1 MIHPSAQKEGA
12 SGEEAADGA
21 PSSEDLEWRRGGQIH
36 EGGILQQVLPQ
47 RRARVFVVQGPYRS
61 PPQTYPILRSCA
73 VSKILH
79 SLSTFAYRSE
89 FFEKITSSI
98 TEEVDRG
105 GYRARSLR
113 LAFSLSP
120 SFPLSISLSLTT
132 NIAVYVLLV
141 SDCAVKTPKS
151 VRRLE
156 VIWHWGKWSLSCEL
170 ERKPQNFAVFLFN
183 WSCVSLLSVSGV
195 SLLSVSDNSCIRL

>member
-1 MIHPSAQKEGA
+1 MEKGGADTRRRYSSTSLAATKGKSICGAGSLSLPAPNVPHSQKLC
-12 SGEEAADGA
+12 S
-21 PSSEDLEWRRGGQIH
+21 I
-36 EGGILQQVLPQ
+36 
-47 RRARVFVVQGPYRS
+47 
-61 PPQTYPILRSCA
+61 
-73 VSKILH
+73 KNMH

-141 SDCAVKTPKS
+141 SDCAVKTPY
-151 VRRLE
+151 
-156 VIWHWGKWSLSCEL
+156 
-170 ERKPQNFAVFLFN
+170 
-183 WSCVSLLSVSGV
+183 
-195 SLLSVSDNSCIRL
+195 